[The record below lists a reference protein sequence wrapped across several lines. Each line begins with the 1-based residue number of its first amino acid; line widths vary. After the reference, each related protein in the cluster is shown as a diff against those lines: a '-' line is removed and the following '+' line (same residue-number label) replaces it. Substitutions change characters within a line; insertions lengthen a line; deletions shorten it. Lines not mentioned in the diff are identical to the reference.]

1 MLLVQSRTLSPVSTF
16 VIYCSFNIDS
26 KKTLT
31 EEQVAYV
38 LLHALKG
45 LDYLHSQNIIH
56 RDLKAA
62 NILLTEDGTAK
73 IGMIADYISLI
84 SSQLI
89 LVSQLN
95 WRIPPMPKQR
105 L

>member
-1 MLLVQSRTLSPVSTF
+1 MD
-16 VIYCSFNIDS
+16 YCATGSVKDFITSKSYQCINLTVTDS

-38 LLHALKG
+38 LAHALKG

-62 NILLTEDGTAK
+62 NILLTEEGIAK
-73 IGMIADYISLI
+73 IGT
-84 SSQLI
+84 
-89 LVSQLN
+89 N
-95 WRIPPMPKQR
+95 FF
-105 L
+105 